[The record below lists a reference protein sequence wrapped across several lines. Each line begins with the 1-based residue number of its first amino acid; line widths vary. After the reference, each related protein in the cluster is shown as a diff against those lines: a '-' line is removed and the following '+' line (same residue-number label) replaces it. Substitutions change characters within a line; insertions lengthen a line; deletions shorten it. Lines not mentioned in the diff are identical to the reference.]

1 MWRKA
6 LGWAAWLGGVL
17 MLALIFT
24 VAAYFSFSQFVR
36 RGVTPVPDVSGL
48 TRTQA
53 EATLADSGLGM
64 LVDEAGERHDDE
76 VEVGRILQQKP
87 GARSLV
93 KRGSSVR
100 VSLSLGP
107 EVAEVPDLSGLPL
120 AAAQVEL
127 TEAGLTLGRVV
138 SVFRLMG
145 EPGTV
150 VEQSPLAGEVVGYSE
165 TVDIYVGDESHAEIY
180 MMPDL
185 IYRDYDVVRFF
196 FERRGFQLGG
206 VKPEVYEGVAPGV
219 ILRQYPLAGH
229 PLTRNDVI
237 SVVVATPPGDRTE
250 PGEV

>member
-1 MWRKA
+1 MWKKVF
-6 LGWAAWLGGVL
+6 GWAAKLGGVL
-17 MLALIFT
+17 VLGLIFT
-24 VAAYFSFSQFVR
+24 ITAYVSFSQFVR

-48 TRTQA
+48 TRSQA
-53 EATLADSGLGM
+53 EAALADSGLEM
-64 LVDEAGERHDDE
+64 SVDEAGERYDDE

-93 KRGSSVR
+93 KRGSPVR

-107 EVAEVPDLSGLPL
+107 EVAEVPDLSDMAL
-120 AAAQVEL
+120 AGAQVAL
-127 TEAGLTLGRVV
+127 SEAGLTLGRVA
-138 SVFRLMG
+138 SVFRLAG

-150 VEQSPLAGEVVGYSE
+150 VEQSPLAGDIVGYAA
-165 TVDIYVGDESHAEIY
+165 TVDVYVGEESHAEIF

-185 IYRDYDVVRFF
+185 IYRDYEVVRWF

-206 VKPEVYEGVAPGV
+206 VKPEAYEGVAPGV

-237 SVVVATPPGDRTE
+237 SVVVAAA
-250 PGEV
+250 PGERPDHEGV